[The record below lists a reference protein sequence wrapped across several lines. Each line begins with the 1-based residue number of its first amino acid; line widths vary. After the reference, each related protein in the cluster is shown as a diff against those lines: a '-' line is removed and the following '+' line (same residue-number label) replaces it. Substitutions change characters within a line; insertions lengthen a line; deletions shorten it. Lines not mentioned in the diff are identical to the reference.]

1 VSARPVLFNG
11 AMVRAILAGA
21 KTQTRRLVKP
31 QPQEGADPR
40 WTWCVSSTNR
50 SDVGAFHCGVIAPD
64 GNSFTDRGRERQTA
78 YRCPLGAPG
87 DDLWVRESAYIA
99 PPHFGDRNATDL
111 IDDKGRPRVVGYAA
125 STDAD
130 AVRCAHYYGV
140 KLTPSIHMPRWA
152 SRLTLRVTSVRVER
166 LHAITEDDARCEGI
180 RGYTRG
186 GTPRY
191 APGGRGGSEWP
202 WEECQ
207 PTAREAFAKLW
218 RGINGAESW
227 EANPWV
233 WVVSFERGG
242 AK

>member
-1 VSARPVLFNG
+1 
-11 AMVRAILAGA
+11 
-21 KTQTRRLVKP
+21 
-31 QPQEGADPR
+31 
-40 WTWCVSSTNR
+40 
-50 SDVGAFHCGVIAPD
+50 
-64 GNSFTDRGRERQTA
+64 
-78 YRCPLGAPG
+78 
-87 DDLWVRESAYIA
+87 
-99 PPHFGDRNATDL
+99 
-111 IDDKGRPRVVGYAA
+111 
-125 STDAD
+125 
-130 AVRCAHYYGV
+130 
-140 KLTPSIHMPRWA
+140 
-152 SRLTLRVTSVRVER
+152 VTSVRVER

-218 RGINGAESW
+218 RDINGAESW